1 MGWLI
6 QSGLYKGHLK
16 IINNPDNSLEPG
28 KKNQINLKRIGILAE
43 LVNWG
48 RSQLGLSKGRSTF
61 SVLLN

>member
-28 KKNQINLKRIGILAE
+28 KKIKLTSSILVILAE
-43 LVNWG
+43 FVNWG
-48 RSQLGLSKGRSTF
+48 RSQLGPSQKGQPSAF
-61 SVLLN
+61 C